1 MILMVMMVVMIII
14 IIKIVILKVMMT
26 LSTQLEV
33 ITKMM
38 KKSRCA
44 IDDAETENYL
54 FKGWLGLI

>member
-1 MILMVMMVVMIII
+1 MILMVMMVVMII